1 MPGEPD
7 FADVR
12 ECSPVS
18 KSLVALRI
26 RSLAN
31 GGEHAAQDWGSRGRR
46 FKSCH
51 PDGKQQVRGR
61 FGQNPRRPLC
71 CREAIGVATA
81 HVLTSPLLLRVARR
95 QSAPWLARWPCTS
108 PVIPTEECPSS
119 SETVCSGTRPRACA
133 WRVPQ
138 RVQVDTAHAQ
148 SLGRGAD
155 RPQCFP
161 GVDCS
166 PALRGEDEARLNP
179 DRGCLDPLGRLA
191 RLDPPKSATVAGER
205 GTLRRK
211 RSVLGSLM
219 TRCPLTR
226 KSVPRPAEGCW

>member
-1 MPGEPD
+1 MQ
-7 FADVR
+7 AD
-12 ECSPVS
+12 
-18 KSLVALRI
+18 I
-26 RSLAN
+26 
-31 GGEHAAQDWGSRGRR
+31 
-46 FKSCH
+46 
-51 PDGKQQVRGR
+51 
-61 FGQNPRRPLC
+61 
-71 CREAIGVATA
+71 
-81 HVLTSPLLLRVARR
+81 
-95 QSAPWLARWPCTS
+95 
-108 PVIPTEECPSS
+108 
-119 SETVCSGTRPRACA
+119 
-133 WRVPQ
+133 
-138 RVQVDTAHAQ
+138 AHAQ

-226 KSVPRPAEGCW
+226 ETVPRTRRRLLVRSTSDQRRAQRLTPAQARGDEQAQQRRRPWRLGDQVPGWRTGPMARPDPRVGSERWSRTAPRGPKQTSHVPSRRPFRCQR